1 MLDFVGDLAGP
12 CLLARSFDDA
22 TVLGF
27 RARVLAGKP
36 QRDRLDLTPHLLPLH
51 SARSDPI
58 ARQIG
63 YSEHASPTLHAVQ
76 RNAFR

>member
-1 MLDFVGDLAGP
+1 MLDFVGDLAGVH
-12 CLLARSFDDA
+12 LLARSFDDA

-36 QRDRLDLTPHLLPLH
+36 QRGRLDLTPHLLPSH
-51 SARSDPI
+51 SPRSYPLAR
-58 ARQIG
+58 RIG
-63 YSEHASPTLHAVQ
+63 CSWHASPTLHTVQ

>member
-1 MLDFVGDLAGP
+1 MGDLAGI

-22 TVLGF
+22 TILGF
-27 RARVLAGKP
+27 RARVLAGTS
-36 QRDRLDLTPHLLPLH
+36 QRVRLDLTPHLLPSH
-51 SARSDPI
+51 SARSNLL